1 MASDEPPNPMAE
13 SGVTIRSDS
22 EQYSRHEEQSVS
34 PPSSSSPSPAVILY
48 QPPTIWSIIRGA
60 AINLLL
66 PFING
71 MMLGFG
77 ELFAHEA
84 AFRLG
89 WSNTRC
95 QPGRDPLK
103 TFQRARR
110 QDAFQQGPSPFT
122 FEPGAGPCEG
132 PLRNNGTTLH
142 APTTARRIGGPLPL
156 AAASQHLIYTRHQA
170 RNAST
175 QSTTAA
181 PTTTPDASSL
191 SDLTGTPVNLTGSD
205 LLDIPEQIGFLKT
218 LGLEYGWGPT
228 SIMQTILESVYVYTG
243 LPWWA
248 SIAVVAVG
256 IRLALLKPALDA
268 SENSI
273 KYQELLKDPRY
284 QAATEEMKRVL
295 VTGNHLAGAEARA
308 KIALM
313 NKAAGYSLWKN
324 FVPMIQ
330 LPIGIGMFRLIKG
343 MSALPVPSFETGGI
357 LWFTDLTASDPL
369 FILPIATG
377 IIVAMGMRIPLPYM
391 AAQQQKMMK
400 IMSLVVMPISTVVA
414 LFLPSGLTWYFFLSS
429 LLHTIQAY
437 FMHQPWFRRLVG
449 LRPLTAPGPPS
460 RPTAAWQ
467 APRVLDAR
475 APRIAAAQHATP
487 PPAPET
493 MFASLKSTLADA
505 KEKLNERANKD
516 SAERSLR
523 AAREYEERRA
533 LEEKEKIVAR
543 ILQKRSKGERH

>member
-1 MASDEPPNPMAE
+1 MASDEPLNPMAE

-34 PPSSSSPSPAVILY
+34 PPSSSSPAVILY

-89 WSNTRC
+89 WSNTRPAKC

-103 TFQRARR
+103 TFQRAR
-110 QDAFQQGPSPFT
+110 QDAFQQGPSPF
-122 FEPGAGPCEG
+122 ELGAGPCEG

-156 AAASQHLIYTRHQA
+156 AAASQHLIYTHRQA

-543 ILQKRSKGERH
+543 ILQKRSGKGERH